1 MLREPV
7 QLMFSWYNYLFA
19 RGHET
24 LGTMTDALE
33 AEHLRISEFKNI
45 SSMCSYPSS
54 LDYTRVVQFDKNI
67 SRYYDLFDHKNIKV
81 VLFDDLKKDVQGVYK
96 DILKFLEVDSDF
108 VCDFEVRNKGKSVK
122 NVSTKRLVDKYS
134 KSLKRSLLP
143 YRENEM
149 LKRLHSFYT
158 SMFFDNKSYLESE
171 EYDTIRNQRKENLT
185 EMLKRTSDLIDRD
198 LLGLWKY

>member
-1 MLREPV
+1 
-7 QLMFSWYNYLFA
+7 
-19 RGHET
+19 
-24 LGTMTDALE
+24 
-33 AEHLRISEFKNI
+33 
-45 SSMCSYPSS
+45 MCSYPSS